1 VTAGDVI
8 GHERGVAADAADEVR
23 TAVVLE
29 ALTEHIQARTGVRPR
44 RWRISPERS
53 STGSRSHG

>member
-29 ALTEHIQARTGVRPR
+29 ALT
-44 RWRISPERS
+44 
-53 STGSRSHG
+53 